1 MFAEVLRKRKERKEK
16 IDARPSTLNSTDD
29 DFTKINAKKVLIA
42 AATTAEADRRVIM
55 HCM

>member
-29 DFTKINAKKVLIA
+29 DFTKINAKKS
-42 AATTAEADRRVIM
+42 TNSSSNNSRS
-55 HCM
+55 